1 MTRRQIV
8 ASLNKIANSL
18 DNNNLYQ
25 EANNITSIMTKIAS
39 DGWDDLENTIDVNVP
54 EEIPTIKIPTKDNL
68 SLDKLKQEYIAGVDN
83 IISEFKYEFP
93 GHQKKDIVV
102 IKRHLKKYLKA
113 TDDEKLRKYQ
123 ETERYH
129 EKSHPNF
136 FGLLLEL
143 FNFSEYFKNKYG
155 INYLDMAKI
164 IGPTII

>member
-1 MTRRQIV
+1 M
-8 ASLNKIANSL
+8 
-18 DNNNLYQ
+18 
-25 EANNITSIMTKIAS
+25 
-39 DGWDDLENTIDVNVP
+39 
-54 EEIPTIKIPTKDNL
+54 
-68 SLDKLKQEYIAGVDN
+68 
-83 IISEFKYEFP
+83 
-93 GHQKKDIVV
+93 

-129 EKSHPNF
+129 EKSHPDF

>member
-1 MTRRQIV
+1 MNKKQIL
-8 ASLNKIANSL
+8 ASLNNIANSL
-18 DNNNLYQ
+18 DNLSLFE

-39 DGWDDLENTIDVNVP
+39 DGWDDFKNIDVNVP

-129 EKSHPNF
+129 EKSHPDF

>member
-1 MTRRQIV
+1 MTRRQIL
-8 ASLNKIANSL
+8 ASLNNIASEL
-18 DNNNLYQ
+18 DNLSLFE
-25 EANNITSIMTKIAS
+25 EANNITNIMTKIAS
-39 DGWDDLENTIDVNVP
+39 DGWDDLENTINVNVP
-54 EEIPTIKIPTKDNL
+54 AEIPTKDNQK
-68 SLDKLKQEYIAGVDN
+68 LDNLKQEYITGVDN

-129 EKSHPNF
+129 EKSHPDF

>member
-1 MTRRQIV
+1 MTKRQIL
-8 ASLNKIANSL
+8 ASLNNIANLL
-18 DNNNLYQ
+18 DNLSLFQ
-25 EANNITSIMTKIAS
+25 EANSITSIMTKIAS
-39 DGWDDLENTIDVNVP
+39 DGWDDLKNINVNFP
-54 EEIPTIKIPTKDNL
+54 EETPTIKIPTKDNL

-129 EKSHPNF
+129 EKSHPDF